1 MNMLTDAAETAVSAA
16 VPGIGWARLALK
28 FAPWLIIGLLA
39 GDLAITRARLHAVRI
54 ADQLAE
60 QARRADAAEQQA
72 AWANDQANAAANYA
86 DRLAKREP
94 IIIRSHDTVTQYAQT
109 PAGRAPCL
117 AGERVHGID
126 ELDSQLAATAAASG
140 SGALHDTKGTPPD

>member
-1 MNMLTDAAETAVSAA
+1 MNMLTDAAETAVSAT

-28 FAPWLIIGLLA
+28 FAPWLIIAILA
-39 GDLAITRARLHAVRI
+39 GALTMTRARLHAVRV

-60 QARRADAAEQQA
+60 QVRRTEAAEQQA

-126 ELDSQLAATAAASG
+126 ELDSQLTATAATSG
-140 SGALHDTKGTPPD
+140 AGALHDTKGTPPD